1 MVGGGGGD
9 VTGSEGESGDVLG
22 TSGESFEDKLGG
34 NGKDLGS
41 VDVSV
46 VVEALDMHLVLE
58 RSNLELVE
66 EGGLSGGDL
75 ITFSDNLHGVND
87 FDLGLNNLG
96 LDVQGLEEG
105 SLFRVE
111 TSGSC
116 GHSHITGGDG
126 ADFGWGLSNLGVKN
140 LLDVGQVAVGEN
152 HTSVEVELVD
162 DLLEMGASNPL
173 LLCLGIS
180 WLFHNCEDCFLEEGL
195 YTN

>member
-1 MVGGGGGD
+1 
-9 VTGSEGESGDVLG
+9 
-22 TSGESFEDKLGG
+22 
-34 NGKDLGS
+34 
-41 VDVSV
+41 
-46 VVEALDMHLVLE
+46 MHLVLE

-66 EGGLSGGDL
+66 EGGLSGSDL
-75 ITFSDNLHGVND
+75 ITFSNNLHGVDD

-96 LDVQGLEEG
+96 LDVQGLEER

-116 GHSHITGGDG
+116 GHSHISGGKR

-173 LLCLGIS
+173 LLCLSIS
-180 WLFHNCEDCFLEEGL
+180 WLFHNCEDGFLKEGL
-195 YTN
+195 NAD